1 MIEQTLNLS
10 NIFLYSEFNLGDIY
24 SEVNF
29 CGKNV
34 CSNFYLRELLSSCG
48 SLENRKN

>member
-1 MIEQTLNLS
+1 MIEQARFLS
-10 NIFLYSEFNLGDIY
+10 NIFLCSEFNLGNIY
-24 SEVNF
+24 SEVNI

-34 CSNFYLRELLSSCG
+34 CDNFYLRELLSSCG